1 MLLINYETFIFED
14 VNQLIWKQR
23 LLQKLTRG

>member
-14 VNQLIWKQR
+14 VNQLIWKQQQ
-23 LLQKLTRG
+23 LQKLIPG